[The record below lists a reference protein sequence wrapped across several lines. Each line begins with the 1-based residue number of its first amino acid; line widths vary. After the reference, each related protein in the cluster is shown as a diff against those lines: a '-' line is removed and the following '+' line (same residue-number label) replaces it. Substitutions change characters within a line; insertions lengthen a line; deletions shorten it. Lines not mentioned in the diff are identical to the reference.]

1 MTDSDKEWQKSDR
14 LLQIVTDCYRKWQ
27 MVTDSDILLKSVDVV
42 LKAFN
47 SKSRY
52 IATVNVSLKAI

>member
-1 MTDSDKEWQKSDR
+1 
-14 LLQIVTDCYRKWQ
+14 

-42 LKAFN
+42 LKAIN